1 MTPQHGRPSTR
12 GLTLAVILLTAV
24 VMAGQFYGVVRCVSG
39 LF

>member
-12 GLTLAVILLTAV
+12 GLTLAVVLLTVA
-24 VMAGQFYGVVRCVSG
+24 VMAGQVFGIVRGVSG